1 MNVVTLYGHAD
12 GQIDITI
19 IHIYNNYIHP
29 AIAALYLV
37 PCIKIPAVI
46 SQSPI
51 VGAHSSPDFPLVHLP
66 MA

>member
-1 MNVVTLYGHAD
+1 MDVVILYDYAD

-19 IHIYNNYIHP
+19 IHIYNNYSYH
-29 AIAALYLV
+29 AVTALYLV
-37 PCIKIPAVI
+37 SCIKIPAVI

-51 VGAHSSPDFPLVHLP
+51 VGARSSPDFPLVHLP